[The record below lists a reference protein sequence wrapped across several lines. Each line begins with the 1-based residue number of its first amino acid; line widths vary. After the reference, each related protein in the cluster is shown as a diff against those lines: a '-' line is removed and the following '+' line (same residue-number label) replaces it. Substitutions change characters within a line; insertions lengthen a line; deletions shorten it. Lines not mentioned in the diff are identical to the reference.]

1 MCQYRYDYY
10 GYCQHQEFIL
20 VKLCED
26 AISLARSDKHQTKN
40 DTEGAIVQASSTD
53 TTTASLRAAEFNF
66 NITKPS
72 IVPDRE
78 VGRRPIY
85 SSSTI
90 IHIIVRFVVSHACA
104 FESLILTYS

>member
-26 AISLARSDKHQTKN
+26 AILAHLDKRQTN
-40 DTEGAIVQASSTD
+40 HNTEGAIVQASPID
-53 TTTASLRAAEFNF
+53 TTTASLRAAESSLCINE
-66 NITKPS
+66 PS
-72 IVPDRE
+72 IVLKGE
-78 VGRRPIY
+78 VDCSIY

-90 IHIIVRFVVSHACA
+90 IHIIVRFVLSYAYA
-104 FESLILTYS
+104 FEM